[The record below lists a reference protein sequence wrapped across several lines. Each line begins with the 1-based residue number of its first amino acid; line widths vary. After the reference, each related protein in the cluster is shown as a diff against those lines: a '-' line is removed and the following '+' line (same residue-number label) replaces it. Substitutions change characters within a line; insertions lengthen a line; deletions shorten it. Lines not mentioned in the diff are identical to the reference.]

1 MVNMIIRCKSCFLR
15 YLVSSKVLGDQG
27 RVVKC
32 SNCGFQWFQHPPIL
46 PKGHDAVSAVA
57 DGGSGNVAN
66 GSTKATLSKNVA
78 AGKGAKNSTK
88 THTTSMSSSAPAIWV
103 IPRSANYYFML
114 MSFFFISCI
123 FVSVMLLFNDVLP
136 ASASKKFYNSFVF
149 KALDI
154 SDVKGLH
161 MDDLHI
167 IRDSFD
173 HGVVTINGAIVNGSS
188 SNKMMPFIKIVL
200 KDDNDKVISNY
211 SIKPNGKVIVPGS
224 HEKFS
229 YQLINFPDKTE
240 KVVVDMGNKLDVML
254 R

>member
-32 SNCGFQWFQHPPIL
+32 SNCGFQWFQHPPII
-46 PKGHDAVSAVA
+46 PQGHDTVSAVA
-57 DGGSGNVAN
+57 EEDNGSVVND
-66 GSTKATLSKNVA
+66 STKAKVSKNVA
-78 AGKGAKNSTK
+78 SRGVRKSAK
-88 THTTSMSSSAPAIWV
+88 THTSSVSGSAPAIWV

-200 KDDNDKVISNY
+200 KDDSDKVISNY